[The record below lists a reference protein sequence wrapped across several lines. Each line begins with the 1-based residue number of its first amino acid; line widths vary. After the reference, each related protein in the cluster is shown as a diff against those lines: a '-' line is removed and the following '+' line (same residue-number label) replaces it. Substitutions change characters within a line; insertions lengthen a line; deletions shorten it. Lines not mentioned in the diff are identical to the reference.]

1 MPSPKLKKILDA
13 LERTYGKGLSPSQ
26 ILAAPKEKLT
36 KLMRLGGIV
45 PELRAQRLKEIA
57 RKVKN
62 EFGGDLA
69 SAVKERLRGGN
80 ELEGKG
86 LRAVKKVLQ
95 EFCTIGEPSAEKILL
110 FAGIVPVAAVPSACV
125 AVPIRLFVGQEGKG
139 YAADY
144 RVARE
149 ILAGG
154 LPDNF
159 KSRQRAYLLLKR
171 LRSAR
176 FAP

>member
-1 MPSPKLKKILDA
+1 
-13 LERTYGKGLSPSQ
+13 
-26 ILAAPKEKLT
+26 
-36 KLMRLGGIV
+36 
-45 PELRAQRLKEIA
+45 
-57 RKVKN
+57 VKN

-171 LRSAR
+171 HGQEICKRSAPKCEICPVTAECAYLQR
-176 FAP
+176 KASD